1 MIPYGKHFIDEDD
14 IAAVIEVLKSSNL
27 TQGPAVDKFEQ
38 DIANF
43 VGAKYAVADSS
54 ATAGLF
60 LSTNALSAES
70 IDTSFYTSPITFVAS
85 SNAALYCGLKPIFID
100 VEEDTVN
107 ICPLQLQEK
116 ISNDS
121 NKILM

>member
-43 VGAKYAVADSS
+43 VGAKY
-54 ATAGLF
+54 
-60 LSTNALSAES
+60 LSL
-70 IDTSFYTSPITFVAS
+70 IHI
-85 SNAALYCGLKPIFID
+85 
-100 VEEDTVN
+100 
-107 ICPLQLQEK
+107 
-116 ISNDS
+116 
-121 NKILM
+121 